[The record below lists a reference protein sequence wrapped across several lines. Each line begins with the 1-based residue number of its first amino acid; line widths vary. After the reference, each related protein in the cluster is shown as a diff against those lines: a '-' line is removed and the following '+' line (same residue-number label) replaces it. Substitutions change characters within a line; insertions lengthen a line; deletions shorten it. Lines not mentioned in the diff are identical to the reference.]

1 MGGEGRAEGAGGVQ
15 GAAGVWADGQ
25 NAEGDGQA
33 DAEASDGA
41 KGTAFVDR
49 GGEDDEDEEEG
60 GDGFED
66 HGRDNW
72 KVAKERGGAERD
84 GAPGFFRDDGS
95 QQEGRSDA
103 AEDLRRPI
111 EKSVKGA
118 DALGDPEAEVAAGF
132 EGAPET
138 G

>member
-1 MGGEGRAEGAGGVQ
+1 MGGEGRAEGASGVHGG
-15 GAAGVWADGQ
+15 AGERADGQ

-33 DAEASDGA
+33 DPEAGDGA
-41 KGTAFVDR
+41 EGAAFVDR
-49 GGEDDEDEEEG
+49 SGEDDENEKEG

-111 EKSVKGA
+111 EKSVEGA
-118 DALGDPEAEVAAGF
+118 DKFGDEF
-132 EGAPET
+132 LEGGVHGARF
-138 G
+138 